1 MEKEEQKTF
10 VTSLMSAMTKEIM
23 DLIDNGKIPE
33 EWDGIELRWLIRDKA
48 VCAIGKRISTLT
60 RRRNY
65 NNRVLVDNLS
75 TTQG

>member
-48 VCAIGKRISTLT
+48 AGIVGKRIGTLT
-60 RRRNY
+60 RRRDY
-65 NNRVLVDNLS
+65 NNRVLVDNL
-75 TTQG
+75 